1 MTLKLRHLAV
11 LALGF
16 AGLALSGAAAIA
28 HPQYGYGYHPRPH
41 HSPRGHGEVIIIQP
55 PIRYAPP
62 PVYYAPPPVYYAPPP
77 VYYAPPPP
85 YHYAPPPGYHVPAP
99 YPRYGHYGR
108 PGVSLNFRF

>member
-1 MTLKLRHLAV
+1 MTLKLRHLAI

-28 HPQYGYGYHPRPH
+28 HPQYGYGYHSRPH

-55 PIRYAPP
+55 PIRHAPP
-62 PVYYAPPPVYYAPPP
+62 PIYYAPPPVYY
-77 VYYAPPPP
+77 VPPPP
-85 YHYAPPPGYHVPAP
+85 YYYAPPPGYHVPAP

>member
-16 AGLALSGAAAIA
+16 AGLVLPAAPVSA
-28 HPQYGYGYHPRPH
+28 HPQYGYGYGYHPRPH
-41 HSPRGHGEVIIIQP
+41 YPPRGHGEVVIIQP
-55 PIRYAPP
+55 PVR
-62 PVYYAPPPVYYAPPP
+62 YAPPP

-85 YHYAPPPGYHVPAP
+85 YYYAPPPSYYVPAP